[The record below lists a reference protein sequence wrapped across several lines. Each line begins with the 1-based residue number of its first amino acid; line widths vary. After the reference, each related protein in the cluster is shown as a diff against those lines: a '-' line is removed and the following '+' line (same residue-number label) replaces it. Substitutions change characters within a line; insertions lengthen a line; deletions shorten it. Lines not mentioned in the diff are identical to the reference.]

1 MFWILA
7 CWGRSR
13 RQKDRTA
20 SLGTTEKSC
29 CSCCSSNRYKCS
41 LELYFGIVQDD
52 SLSGGKLQ
60 FLFPFVQ
67 GYRNHVGLLQN
78 EGGGESNSSQWM
90 NKKIK
95 QAQLSEGSSDRM
107 QNYTVWTLSVPLPPG
122 FCWSPP
128 SKAWTWCLCPL
139 CRTKCSGALQWDLVP
154 SRRRSASSP
163 WHGRRT
169 ALHPQPPPPL
179 PYFLW
184 ANMIKCFSLKNC
196 NY

>member
-1 MFWILA
+1 MQLWALLWDCA
-7 CWGRSR
+7 RW
-13 RQKDRTA
+13 Q
-20 SLGTTEKSC
+20 SLRWETPVSFSIRPGLPQSC
-29 CSCCSSNRYKCS
+29 RPPTKW
-41 LELYFGIVQDD
+41 
-52 SLSGGKLQ
+52 
-60 FLFPFVQ
+60 
-67 GYRNHVGLLQN
+67 
-78 EGGGESNSSQWM
+78 GGGGGSNSSQWM

-107 QNYTVWTLSVPLPPG
+107 QNYTVWTLSVPLPPS

-184 ANMIKCFSLKNC
+184 ASMIKCSGFKKKTVIIKITILNLIKI
-196 NY
+196 